1 MEIEQ
6 FIKRLDWLEDEF
18 RRDKSE
24 VAALEERMIVL
35 EGGISA
41 NQEQLKEISGE
52 LTRISAI
59 LSRIDK
65 FETDLGKQRLEV
77 NRTIDEIEKHR
88 SERERE
94 IEEVHRVQLEG
105 VNNHIVD
112 LRKTLDAIPRLEGGL
127 QVRIEED
134 FRLSRMMDEINQR
147 IQDLQREDEE
157 RARSQRLVE
166 EGQRRDTKRLT
177 DIQGEVVALRKR
189 FDEQRGK
196 LDLSIDGAR
205 KIETRTEELGAL
217 LAERQETQAAFMEK
231 QSLKDVERDRLWKS
245 WEVRF
250 ETVEK
255 QAVDLDV
262 QLQGLDEA
270 KRSVKRAQETL
281 ETLSERMERRI
292 NEITEM
298 QRLSEERFR
307 QEWVTFKADDQKRWT
322 NYTLNQEEQYRESTR
337 QTERLVEQLTS
348 LEDGIQEMRDVIQQQ
363 EEQTEKR
370 LQSLLAVTRDWVAE
384 YDRAFG
390 RAR

>member
-1 MEIEQ
+1 MGIEQ
-6 FIKRLDWLEDEF
+6 LIKRLDWLEDEF
-18 RRDKSE
+18 RKDKSE
-24 VAALEERMIVL
+24 VAALEERMLVL

-41 NQEQLKEISGE
+41 NQQQLKEMSGE
-52 LTRISAI
+52 LTRIAAI
-59 LSRIDK
+59 LSRVDK
-65 FETDLGKQRLEV
+65 FETDLGKHRLEV

-94 IEEVHRVQLEG
+94 IEEIHRVQLEG
-105 VNNHIVD
+105 VNNHIID
-112 LRKTLDAIPRLEGGL
+112 LRKNLDAIPKLEGGL
-127 QVRIEED
+127 QVRVEED
-134 FRLSRMMDEINQR
+134 FRLSRLIDEINQR

-157 RARSQRLVE
+157 RARSQRLLE
-166 EGQRRDTKRLT
+166 EGYRRDTKRLT
-177 DIQGEVVALRKR
+177 DLQGDAVALRKKL
-189 FDEQRGK
+189 DEQRGK
-196 LDLSIDGAR
+196 LDLSVDGIR
-205 KIETRTEELGAL
+205 KVETRTEELGAL

-245 WEVRF
+245 WETRF

-281 ETLSERMERRI
+281 ETLSDRMERRI

-348 LEDGIQEMRDVIQQQ
+348 LEDRIQEMRDVIQQQ
-363 EEQTEKR
+363 EGQTEKR

>member
-18 RRDKSE
+18 RKDKSE
-24 VAALEERMIVL
+24 VAALEERMLVL

-52 LTRISAI
+52 LTRITAI
-59 LSRIDK
+59 LSRVDQ
-65 FETDLGKQRLEV
+65 FETDLAKQRLEV

-112 LRKTLDAIPRLEGGL
+112 LRKTLDAIPKLEGGL

-134 FRLSRMMDEINQR
+134 FRLSRLIDEINQR
-147 IQDLQREDEE
+147 LQDLQREDEE
-157 RARSQRLVE
+157 RARSQRLLE

-177 DIQGEVVALRKR
+177 DIQGEVVSLRKR
-189 FDEQRGK
+189 LDEQRGR
-196 LDLSIDGAR
+196 LDLSVDGVR
-205 KIETRTEELGAL
+205 KIDTRTEELGAL

-231 QSLKDVERDRLWKS
+231 QSLKDVERDRVWKS

-250 ETVEK
+250 ETVEQ

-348 LEDGIQEMRDVIQQQ
+348 LEDGIQEMKDVIQQQ

-370 LQSLLAVTRDWVAE
+370 LQSLLAMTRDWVAE

>member
-6 FIKRLDWLEDEF
+6 LIKRLDWLEDEF
-18 RRDKSE
+18 RKDKSE
-24 VAALEERMIVL
+24 VAALEERMLVL

-41 NQEQLKEISGE
+41 NQQQLKEMSGE
-52 LTRISAI
+52 LTRIAAI
-59 LSRIDK
+59 LSRVDK
-65 FETDLGKQRLEV
+65 FETDLGKHRLEV

-94 IEEVHRVQLEG
+94 IEEIHRVQLEG
-105 VNNHIVD
+105 VNNHIID
-112 LRKTLDAIPRLEGGL
+112 LRKNLDAIPKLEGGL
-127 QVRIEED
+127 QVRVEED
-134 FRLSRMMDEINQR
+134 FRLSRLIDEINQR

-157 RARSQRLVE
+157 RARSQRLLE
-166 EGQRRDTKRLT
+166 EGYRRDTKRLT
-177 DIQGEVVALRKR
+177 DLQGDAVALRKKL
-189 FDEQRGK
+189 DEQRGK
-196 LDLSIDGAR
+196 LDLSVDGIR
-205 KIETRTEELGAL
+205 KVETRTEELGAL

-245 WEVRF
+245 WETRF

-281 ETLSERMERRI
+281 ETLSDRMERRI

-348 LEDGIQEMRDVIQQQ
+348 LEDRIQEMRDVIQQQ
-363 EEQTEKR
+363 EGQTEKR